1 MATFESRYKELTF
14 YVGGMPRKFSDGIY
28 TTTDPEEIEVL
39 TALVDAVCTA
49 KDEPKTEDKPKPAP
63 AKKPARKASAK

>member
-14 YVGGMPRKFSDGIY
+14 YVGGAPRKFSGGIY

-39 TALVDAVCTA
+39 TVLVDAVCTA
-49 KDEPKTEDKPKPAP
+49 EDEPKTEDKPKPAP
-63 AKKPARKASAK
+63 AKKPAKKSSAK

>member
-14 YVGGMPRKFSDGIY
+14 YVGGAPRKFSDGIY
-28 TTTDPEEIEVL
+28 ATTDPEEIEVL

-63 AKKPARKASAK
+63 AKKPAKKSSTK